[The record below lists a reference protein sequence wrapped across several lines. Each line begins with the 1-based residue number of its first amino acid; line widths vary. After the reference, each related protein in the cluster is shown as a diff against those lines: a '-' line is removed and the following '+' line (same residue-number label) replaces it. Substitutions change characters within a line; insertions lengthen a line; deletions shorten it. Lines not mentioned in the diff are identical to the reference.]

1 MASRITRNRD
11 MELPCIINRKTL
23 WEGNFLRS
31 LIIEYRDHRGK
42 IIPWEAFQRVGVKG
56 IVAVVPFTED
66 NRVVLV
72 KQFRPPVERFII
84 EFPAGLN
91 DRDEALVTVAQ
102 RELLEET
109 GYYSENIV
117 KIAEGPLSSG
127 ASTEILTVFLAS
139 KCINTQ
145 AQRLDDVENIEVI
158 TLPLDNFYHSLFT
171 LQKEDTYIDL
181 KIPGLFEIARRHC
194 SEFGK

>member
-1 MASRITRNRD
+1 MASWIIKD
-11 MELPCIINRKTL
+11 FKMELPCIINKKTL
-23 WEGNFLRS
+23 WQGNFLKS
-31 LIIEYRDHRGK
+31 LIIEYKDHRGK

-72 KQFRPPVERFII
+72 KQFRPPVERFVV

-91 DRDEALVTVAQ
+91 DRDEPLVTVAQ

-109 GYYSENIV
+109 GYYSEKIV

-127 ASTEILTVFLAS
+127 ASTEILTVFLAT

-145 AQRLDDVENIEVI
+145 GQRLDDVENIEVI
-158 TLPLDNFYHSLFT
+158 TLSINNFYESLFS

-194 SEFGK
+194 SESGK

>member
-1 MASRITRNRD
+1 MASWIIKD
-11 MELPCIINRKTL
+11 FKMEIPCIINKKIL
-23 WEGNFLRS
+23 WEGGFLRS
-31 LIIEYRDHRGK
+31 LLIEYKDPRGK

-72 KQFRPPVERFII
+72 KQFRPPVERFVV

-91 DRDEALVTVAQ
+91 DRDEPLVDVAH

-109 GYYSENIV
+109 GYYSESII

-127 ASTEILTVFLAS
+127 ASTEILTVFLAT
-139 KCINTQ
+139 KCINTHS
-145 AQRLDDVENIEVI
+145 QRLDDVENIEVI
-158 TLPLDNFYHSLFT
+158 TLPFNDFYETLFS